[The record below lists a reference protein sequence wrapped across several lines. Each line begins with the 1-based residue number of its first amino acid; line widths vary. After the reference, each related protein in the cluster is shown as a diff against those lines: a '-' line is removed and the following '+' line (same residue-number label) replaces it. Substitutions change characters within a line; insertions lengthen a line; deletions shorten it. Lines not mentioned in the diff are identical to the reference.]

1 MKTALD
7 FYARGK
13 QKEANAD
20 EYDRSRY
27 YSKDR
32 FICPECG
39 EPVHLT
45 GSKYSNHFAHYKK
58 SDVSAEC
65 DRRVDGSPT
74 DSVYERIG
82 LPIYMRINS
91 SGDFYLYMGFK
102 ALPTALME
110 KAVAESVKVKID
122 RKNTYRINTERFS
135 CERTALIPLDYIPLS
150 GHKYH
155 LCYEPVN
162 KTYAISQHWSD
173 YADGFSYEG
182 ALFTV
187 SEQGGKKIRHGDSIT
202 TDEEYY
208 WVRRQS
214 QLPSFIPGVKME
226 KCGRLVLKD
235 VSLNVFRGSFSSDI
249 SDAEFRCLTVY
260 LRTNLKIHLLEKQP
274 EFIPVWPPVIRSED
288 GYIVNNREQNIYG
301 YIVSGNDK
309 PKVYV
314 YNGIRK
320 VPDELDSVNNMT
332 CVKVWDQEA
341 LVNIDRK
348 YISNGTLLLK
358 RKRNI
363 QTHDAGIY
371 ELVGDTY
378 LSFQERD
385 ACKYCNKIVFR
396 TENPTDFI
404 LVRSDGKIEKNGGIG
419 DFTFEDLNNGDLIC
433 VLQSK
438 FLVNIISVSIEEE
451 RCNTEINDDVL
462 YQMFEKYKGT
472 KKVRLPYKTRIQIFE
487 MQDKVKLSR
496 KHLVSTLK
504 SNCISAALINVLEE
518 ILDE

>member
-1 MKTALD
+1 M
-7 FYARGK
+7 
-13 QKEANAD
+13 
-20 EYDRSRY
+20 
-27 YSKDR
+27 
-32 FICPECG
+32 
-39 EPVHLT
+39 
-45 GSKYSNHFAHYKK
+45 
-58 SDVSAEC
+58 
-65 DRRVDGSPT
+65 
-74 DSVYERIG
+74 
-82 LPIYMRINS
+82 
-91 SGDFYLYMGFK
+91 
-102 ALPTALME
+102 
-110 KAVAESVKVKID
+110 
-122 RKNTYRINTERFS
+122 
-135 CERTALIPLDYIPLS
+135 
-150 GHKYH
+150 
-155 LCYEPVN
+155 
-162 KTYAISQHWSD
+162 
-173 YADGFSYEG
+173 
-182 ALFTV
+182 
-187 SEQGGKKIRHGDSIT
+187 
-202 TDEEYY
+202 
-208 WVRRQS
+208 
-214 QLPSFIPGVKME
+214 
-226 KCGRLVLKD
+226 
-235 VSLNVFRGSFSSDI
+235 
-249 SDAEFRCLTVY
+249 Y

>member
-1 MKTALD
+1 MIILVCK
-7 FYARGK
+7 
-13 QKEANAD
+13 
-20 EYDRSRY
+20 
-27 YSKDR
+27 KD
-32 FICPECG
+32 
-39 EPVHLT
+39 
-45 GSKYSNHFAHYKK
+45 A
-58 SDVSAEC
+58 
-65 DRRVDGSPT
+65 
-74 DSVYERIG
+74 
-82 LPIYMRINS
+82 IY
-91 SGDFYLYMGFK
+91 
-102 ALPTALME
+102 
-110 KAVAESVKVKID
+110 
-122 RKNTYRINTERFS
+122 
-135 CERTALIPLDYIPLS
+135 
-150 GHKYH
+150 
-155 LCYEPVN
+155 
-162 KTYAISQHWSD
+162 
-173 YADGFSYEG
+173 
-182 ALFTV
+182 
-187 SEQGGKKIRHGDSIT
+187 
-202 TDEEYY
+202 
-208 WVRRQS
+208 
-214 QLPSFIPGVKME
+214 
-226 KCGRLVLKD
+226 
-235 VSLNVFRGSFSSDI
+235 
-249 SDAEFRCLTVY
+249 
-260 LRTNLKIHLLEKQP
+260 
-274 EFIPVWPPVIRSED
+274 
-288 GYIVNNREQNIYG
+288 
-301 YIVSGNDK
+301 
-309 PKVYV
+309 
-314 YNGIRK
+314 
-320 VPDELDSVNNMT
+320 
-332 CVKVWDQEA
+332 
-341 LVNIDRK
+341 IDRK